1 MVHLEH
7 CTKNKILDKLYK
19 KVVIYSKITG
29 FMLNKQTLRRI
40 AKLIVWAKHSKPGP
54 DHISAPH
61 DLTHR
66 EILKTANE
74 LDGWLQHSFNKENY
88 ETQVSKSQRQAFTK

>member
-1 MVHLEH
+1 
-7 CTKNKILDKLYK
+7 
-19 KVVIYSKITG
+19 
-29 FMLNKQTLRRI
+29 MLNKQTLSRI
-40 AKLIVWAKHSKPGP
+40 AKLIVWARHSKPGS

-74 LDGWLQHSFNKENY
+74 LDGWLRHSFNKEHY
-88 ETQVSKSQRQAFTK
+88 ETKVSKSQGQATTK